1 MKTKENKFDDV
12 VGDLGIETE
21 KYYKPVETQR
31 LSADKFSTF
40 AFNIEEEKVKFL
52 RDFVLYKR
60 NSNPQFFHFNN
71 SKAIREGIEILSE
84 LHPDLKIRPQEV
96 KIPTRKGTDGL
107 LNGVIKLKTSYWIN
121 EIEKDF
127 IYNFIYAQSLKN
139 NDYNKS
145 DFMTDLIE
153 GINSK
158 YPNIKKA
165 TK

>member
-1 MKTKENKFDDV
+1 MKKKENKFDV
-12 VGDLGIETE
+12 VVVDLEIETE
-21 KYYKPVETQR
+21 EYLKPVEEQK

-60 NSNPQFFHFNN
+60 NIDPQFFHFNN

-84 LHPDLKIRPQEV
+84 LYPDLKKRPQEV

-121 EIEKDF
+121 QIEKDF
-127 IYNFIYAQSLKN
+127 IYNFIYAESLKN
-139 NDYNKS
+139 DDYNKS
-145 DFMTDLIE
+145 AFMSDLIE
-153 GINSK
+153 AINTK